1 MTTAGHMHMG
11 EASLP
16 LETVHDLLAARRR
29 RYTLYC
35 LYMYATPIGLPDV
48 AEQVTMW
55 EHGVPSRELLDERL
69 RTYNDLY
76 HNHVPKLA
84 DADVVAYSQDEDVL
98 DLARNA
104 AQLRPYLEQ
113 AADRDLE
120 GIDLSE

>member
-1 MTTAGHMHMG
+1 MG
-11 EASLP
+11 EATLP

-35 LYMYATPIGLPDV
+35 LYMYATPMGLPDV

-55 EHGVPSRELLDERL
+55 EHGVSSGELLDERL

-76 HNHVPKLA
+76 HSHVPKLA
-84 DADVVAYSQDEDVL
+84 DADVIVYSQEEDVL

-104 AQLRPYLEQ
+104 AQLRPYLER

-120 GIDLSE
+120 GTDLSEE